1 MTLKKIIAT
10 IVVPNREG
18 GVLVPVAFVATLR
31 VARPVHVASIDP
43 RYRTVGLAYDVAARI
58 RIVFPDG
65 SPVSGATVKVR
76 LTHPDGTTETLTGL
90 TGEQGAV
97 VVARRVSDSGT
108 YWFTVLGVSRPRAVY
123 DPAHNVETSDSVTI
137 P

>member
-65 SPVSGATVKVR
+65 SPGHCCIEGARGSPRATKWGLH
-76 LTHPDGTTETLTGL
+76 LTE
-90 TGEQGAV
+90 GAV
-97 VVARRVSDSGT
+97 ITARNGR
-108 YWFTVLGVSRPRAVY
+108 FRA
-123 DPAHNVETSDSVTI
+123 
-137 P
+137 